1 MTDIDKINR
10 SINLC
15 QTCGFDFRIF
25 GTSAESQLAAEI
37 ARLRAELADMREI
50 AENWEIKAKQTDIK
64 LAALREKLTVYGFH
78 DEI

>member
-15 QTCGFDFRIF
+15 ETCGFDFRIF

-37 ARLRAELADMREI
+37 ARLRAELAARERK
-50 AENWEIKAKQTDIK
+50 ERDDGQ
-64 LAALREKLTVYGFH
+64 LSHGG
-78 DEI
+78 